1 MSSLET
7 ANVAIGAQYEL
18 AVIGDEMN
26 QLARH
31 LRRRKPGT
39 FSKAE
44 ERAIDK
50 AIAQRVG
57 KIRRRVREAIEAID
71 EAFADDPSPRPP
83 DQPPRRGDARPGP
96 HGERTCRPRHSNSAP
111 TSAPLRGCI
120 PTCCA

>member
-39 FSKAE
+39 FSNAE
-44 ERAIDK
+44 ERAIDR

-57 KIRRRVREAIEAID
+57 KIRRRIREAIESID
-71 EAFADDPSPRPP
+71 DAFAE
-83 DQPPRRGDARPGP
+83 QPALA
-96 HGERTCRPRHSNSAP
+96 SA
-111 TSAPLRGCI
+111 
-120 PTCCA
+120 